1 MVALSVAVWQL
12 TQPVDLR
19 SASACD
25 YPSKSGCTLCCDA
38 CSWPAAA
45 TGLAPDPAI
54 ATIKP
59 SNPQRLAA
67 SNMSAHSVLLWLQ
80 FMFTL
85 EPIRI
90 EI

>member
-1 MVALSVAVWQL
+1 
-12 TQPVDLR
+12 
-19 SASACD
+19 
-25 YPSKSGCTLCCDA
+25 
-38 CSWPAAA
+38 
-45 TGLAPDPAI
+45 LAPDPAI